1 MRYAQRIRPGG
12 AHAHGMSTMT
22 KDAAGVSPAG
32 SAPGDAHDSTTAL
45 DSIPGLVG
53 LLTAGGEIQ
62 FVNRRVLEYTGRTQ
76 EELRYGRRAT
86 SCTQRIFLRSSRSF
100 TIDRLRV
107 PTRSSSDYG
116 VRMASTAGSNTVA
129 FHFVTPLA
137 TLFGG
142 ACC

>member
-1 MRYAQRIRPGG
+1 
-12 AHAHGMSTMT
+12 MT

-76 EELRYGRRAT
+76 EELRNWAT
-86 SCTQRIFLRSSRSF
+86 SDIVHAEDLPQVIQVFSQSISSGSF
-100 TIDRLRV
+100 
-107 PTRSSSDYG
+107 
-116 VRMASTAGSNTVA
+116 VRD
-129 FHFVTPLA
+129 
-137 TLFGG
+137 
-142 ACC
+142 